1 MTNGLNARQQQILE
15 LLQAEGEV
23 RIADLKE
30 RFSVTEMT
38 LRRDLE
44 KLEATGDIRRTF
56 GGAILVSRDI
66 ALQDRIHLHAEA
78 KMKIGKLAASLIKPG
93 ESVFIDAGSTTLQ
106 LVRHLPAGYAVTV
119 VTNAINVA
127 AELLNR
133 QIQTIVTGGA
143 LIGKTAA
150 LTGPIAERS
159 MAGLAFDR
167 AFIGATGCHPAHGF
181 SNSNMLDA
189 EIKRLAIRQA
199 RETNIVMDSSKFGVQ
214 ALVSFASF
222 GEARRLIT
230 DRRPEGELE
239 AALAASGVDLLI
251 AE

>member
-15 LLQAEGEV
+15 LIQAEREV

-44 KLEATGDIRRTF
+44 KLEAMGDIRRTF

-66 ALQDRIHLHAEA
+66 ALQDRIHLMSEE
-78 KMKIGKLAASLIKPG
+78 KVKIGKLAAALIQPG
-93 ESVFIDAGSTTLQ
+93 ESIFVDAGTTTLQ
-106 LVRHLPAGYAVTV
+106 LVRSLPAGFSVTV
-119 VTNAINVA
+119 VTNAVTIA
-127 AELLNR
+127 AELMGK
-133 QIQTIVTGGA
+133 QIPTIVTGGA

-150 LTGPIAERS
+150 LTGPIAEKA

-167 AFIGATGCHPAHGF
+167 AFLGATGCHAAHGF

-189 EIKRLAIRQA
+189 EIKRLALQQA

-214 ALVSFASF
+214 ALVSFAAF
-222 GEARRLIT
+222 DDVHRIIT
-230 DRRPEGELE
+230 DRRPDGELGDACTE
-239 AALAASGVDLLI
+239 AGIELLI